1 MREGTHLKVSL
12 AVIVCGV
19 TSFHRY
25 FKYRIE
31 PEISMGTVV
40 ACLSY
45 GLYFESTRGLSS
57 CD

>member
-1 MREGTHLKVSL
+1 MSL

-40 ACLSY
+40 VCLSY
-45 GLYFESTRGLSS
+45 GLHFESTEALVPVISL
-57 CD
+57 CEAK